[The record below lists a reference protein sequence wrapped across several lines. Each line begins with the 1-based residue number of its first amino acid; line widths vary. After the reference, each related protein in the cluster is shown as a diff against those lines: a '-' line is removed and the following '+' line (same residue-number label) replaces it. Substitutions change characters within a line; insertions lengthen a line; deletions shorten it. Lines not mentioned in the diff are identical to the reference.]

1 MSLVDRTDDA
11 CNVGV
16 SVTGGGRVTDLN
28 YKLVLLFLGARVVF
42 AICTQASMFRYRVS
56 ALNFRYTMCAE

>member
-1 MSLVDRTDDA
+1 M
-11 CNVGV
+11 
-16 SVTGGGRVTDLN
+16 TGGGRVTDLN